1 MGSPLG
7 IARAVEDALK
17 PFRGSYPTACQYRRK
32 KVREL
37 VRAAQS

>member
-1 MGSPLG
+1 MGSPSA

-17 PFRGSYPTACQYRRK
+17 PFGVRIDSVPIPPD